1 MEPTERPLAPPN
13 PDTARYWE
21 GLREGRLMLQRCRAC
36 GTVRHYP
43 RPLCAECHSFEFEWL
58 PSCCMGRVHSWTVVH
73 HAFHPAFKDELPYC
87 LVTVDLAEGVRVNVP
102 LRDAAPQELRI
113 GHRVHI
119 VFERESAELTLPAC
133 VLVLRNEDPVV

>member
-1 MEPTERPLAPPN
+1 MESIERPLAPPN
-13 PDTARYWE
+13 PDAAPYWD
-21 GLREGRLMLQRCRAC
+21 GLREGRLMLQSCVSC

-43 RPLCAECHSFEFEWL
+43 RPLCAECHSFEVEWL
-58 PSCCMGRVHSWTVVH
+58 PSCCMGRVHSWTVIH
-73 HAFHPAFKDELPYC
+73 HAFHPAFEDELPYC

-102 LRDAAPQELRI
+102 LRDAGPHELGI

-119 VFERESAELTLPAC
+119 VFERESAALTLPAC